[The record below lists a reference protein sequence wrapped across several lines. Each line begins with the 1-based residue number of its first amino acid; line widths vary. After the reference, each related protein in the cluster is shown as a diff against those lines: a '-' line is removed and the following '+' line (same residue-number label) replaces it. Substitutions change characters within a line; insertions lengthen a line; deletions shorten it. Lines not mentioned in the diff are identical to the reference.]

1 MSKLASFPAF
11 PSPGRAPV
19 GAFFRSLPLAA
30 VVAVTL
36 ALLVVPLPG
45 AALDG
50 FLAANVGFGLLV
62 LAVVL
67 EVRRASALAS
77 FPVLLLLGALYRIA
91 LSVASARAILAGG
104 TTASTGRVIDGFG
117 QAVTRGSLLTGI
129 VLFALLVLVQF
140 VVVTKGAE
148 RVAEVGARFAL
159 DALPGKQLAI
169 DGDLRAGVID
179 GEGAATRRRHLE
191 RESRFFGAMDGAM
204 KFVRG
209 EVLASLAITFLNFA
223 AGTAVGILDRDLAFA
238 EAARRYGT
246 LAIGE
251 GLAMQLP
258 ALLSSLA
265 GALLVTRAASDDDR
279 DADAAVEAG
288 GAGDGDGAG
297 DGPLGGRIARDLG
310 GAPRAFL
317 LAAPLLVLVGLAPGL
332 PLVPFALVSASLAL
346 LGGIALGRA
355 VPRRA
360 PLRAWSIVLPPPRAG
375 EASALEAALRQ
386 ALAASMER
394 SGLPLPPGAV
404 DVFGR
409 DVDPR
414 VYADGPQL
422 RIGEVPI
429 QPLVGAH
436 SVAEIAEE
444 AVAVLTRYADE
455 FMDVSAAR
463 TLLER
468 IAHDGDRP
476 LVEAAVPRILPLPR
490 FADLLRTLVRERAP
504 IRDLRPVLQA
514 IVRDN
519 GATRDAELV
528 ELVRR
533 SLARTLT
540 HRWTGGSGEIAVIA
554 VDGTLEAMLADAA
567 RAPSGA
573 PLLAPAI
580 ARDVQR
586 ATRRAVDAARNQG
599 GGRPIVVFT
608 TIPHRAVV
616 RAWLEKDYPMLP
628 VTCAA
633 ELLPETTI
641 RVLDRIGLE

>member
-11 PSPGRAPV
+11 PPPGRAST
-19 GAFFRSLPLAA
+19 GAIFRSLPLAA

-45 AALDG
+45 VVLDG
-50 FLAANVGFGLLV
+50 FLAANVGLGVLL

-67 EVRRASALAS
+67 EVRRASALGS

-104 TTASTGRVIDGFG
+104 TSASTGRVIDGFG
-117 QAVTRGSLLTGI
+117 HAVTRGSLLTGV

-169 DGDLRAGVID
+169 DGDLRAGVLD
-179 GEGAATRRRHLE
+179 GDGAAARRQHLE

-223 AGTAVGILDRDLAFA
+223 AGTAIGLLDRDLAFGDA
-238 EAARRYGT
+238 VGRYGT

-265 GALLVTRAASDDDR
+265 GALLVTRAASDSDAS
-279 DADAAVEAG
+279 DADSDDDPGE
-288 GAGDGDGAG
+288 
-297 DGPLGGRIARDLG
+297 GPLGGRIGVDLAR
-310 GAPRAFL
+310 APRAFF
-317 LAAPLLVLVGLAPGL
+317 LAAPLLLLVGFAPGL
-332 PLVPFALVSASLAL
+332 PLVPFAGVATALA
-346 LGGIALGRA
+346 ALGVLAARRA
-355 VPRRA
+355 VPPRA
-360 PLRAWSIVLPPPRAG
+360 PLRAWSIGLPPKRAG
-375 EASALEAALRQ
+375 DGPRLEAALRQ
-386 ALAASMER
+386 ALASWTER
-394 SGLPLPPGAV
+394 SGLPLPVGAIEV
-404 DVFGR
+404 V
-409 DVDPR
+409 
-414 VYADGPQL
+414 ANAEGPLL

-436 SVAEIAEE
+436 TVPEIAEE
-444 AVAVLTRYADE
+444 AVAVLARYADE

-463 TLLER
+463 TLLDR
-468 IAHDGDRP
+468 VARDGNRA

-490 FADLLRTLVRERAP
+490 FADLLRALVRERTP
-504 IRDLRPVLQA
+504 LRDLRPVLQA
-514 IVRDN
+514 IVADGGTSR
-519 GATRDAELV
+519 GADLV
-528 ELVRR
+528 EVARR
-533 SLARTLT
+533 ALT
-540 HRWTGGSGEIAVIA
+540 RPLSHRLTAGTGEVAVVT
-554 VDGTLEAMLADAA
+554 VDGTLEAMLADAP
-567 RAPSGA
+567 RGPSGA
-573 PLLAPAI
+573 PLLAPAV
-580 ARDVQR
+580 ARDFQR
-586 ATRRAVDAARNQG
+586 SARRAIDAARSQG
-599 GGRPIVVFT
+599 HGRPIVIFAT
-608 TIPHRAVV
+608 GTHRAVV
-616 RAWLEKDYPMLP
+616 RAWLEKEYPMIP

-641 RVLDRIGLE
+641 RVLERISLE